1 MQKSRERERVEGET
15 IVIFGGSSGI
25 GRAAALAAAAAGAR
39 VRAVGRDA
47 AALDAL
53 TLEAAAVGT
62 AIADVRDEAA
72 VGRALDGLDR
82 IDHVLV
88 SAGTVTATPLL
99 ASGMEALRAP
109 FDERVFGV
117 MHVVRQAAQ
126 RMTDGSFVFVTGDLV
141 ERPIA
146 GVSAVGAA
154 ATAVEALA
162 RTWTLELAP
171 LRFNI
176 VSPGSVDTPLQG
188 KIFGEH
194 RDQAVADQAARIPL
208 RRIGRPEELA
218 QAVLSLFA
226 NPFVNGATLHVDGG
240 MRLSG

>member
-1 MQKSRERERVEGET
+1 MQKCKECVRVKGET

-47 AALDAL
+47 QALDAL
-53 TLEAAAVGT
+53 RTQAAGVET
-62 AIADVRDEAA
+62 AQADIRDEAA
-72 VGRALDGLDR
+72 VGRALEGLDH

-88 SAGTVTATPLL
+88 SAGTVSGAPLL
-99 ASGMEALRAP
+99 ASEMAALRAP

-117 MHVVRQAAQ
+117 MHVVRQAAP
-126 RMTDGSFVFVTGDLV
+126 RMTDGSFVFITGDLV

-176 VSPGSVDTPLQG
+176 ISPGPVDTPLQD
-188 KIFGEH
+188 KVFGEH
-194 RDQAVADQAARIPL
+194 REQAIADQAARVPL
-208 RRIGRPEELA
+208 RRIGRPVELA

-226 NPFVNGATLHVDGG
+226 NRFVSGATLNVDGG
-240 MRLSG
+240 MRWGA